1 MQLYLNFICT
11 LCEEKMFIN
20 LSCSL
25 FMPSLRALSPNC
37 TEVPVQHLNI
47 EIDLQ
52 RGKEQRESKSLLC
65 MLNDKEPTTSDTNYS
80 SIQDKH
86 TWGDL
91 KVGSGLVLTEGRLRD
106 HLPMG

>member
-1 MQLYLNFICT
+1 
-11 LCEEKMFIN
+11 
-20 LSCSL
+20 
-25 FMPSLRALSPNC
+25 MPSLRALSPNC

-52 RGKEQRESKSLLC
+52 RREEQRGSKSLLC
-65 MLNDKEPTTSDTNYS
+65 MVNDKEATTSDTNYS

-91 KVGSGLVLTEGRLRD
+91 EVGSGLVLTEGWLCDR
-106 HLPMG
+106 LPMG